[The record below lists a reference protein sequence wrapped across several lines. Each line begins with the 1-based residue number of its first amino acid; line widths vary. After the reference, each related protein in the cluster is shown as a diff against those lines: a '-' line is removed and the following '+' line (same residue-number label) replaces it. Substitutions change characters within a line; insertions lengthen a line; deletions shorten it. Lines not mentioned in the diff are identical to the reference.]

1 MGFRATNW
9 AYALKQGLKSNQME
23 SNQLE
28 MYFLSKYNLNSQI
41 YKFSLR
47 TFAYIVF
54 HIFDQED
61 IRLKT
66 KYWA

>member
-1 MGFRATNW
+1 MRK
-9 AYALKQGLKSNQME
+9 KQGLKSYHME

-41 YKFSLR
+41 YKFALR

-54 HIFDQED
+54 HIFDQKD
-61 IRLKT
+61 FRLKT

>member
-1 MGFRATNW
+1 
-9 AYALKQGLKSNQME
+9 ME

-41 YKFSLR
+41 YKFALR

-54 HIFDQED
+54 HIFDQKD
-61 IRLKT
+61 FRLKT